1 MTRSE
6 IGPGFGE
13 PGGNTERIFE
23 EYPCGF
29 GLHMF
34 WKTIVVIVIHCSL
47 VFLAGN

>member
-23 EYPCGF
+23 EYPQL
-29 GLHMF
+29 GLYMF
-34 WKTIVVIVIHCSL
+34 WKTIFVIVIHCSL